1 MIKKPD
7 IIISVLY
14 ILGIVA
20 VGLWAGLKGR
30 RGAAA
35 RTDASNAPLSTG
47 SDASNDYF
55 LAGKSLRWP
64 MIGLALFATNISC
77 LHLVSLAQSGF
88 DTGLLSGNFE
98 WMAAFTLILLALF
111 FVPFY
116 IRSGVSTLPDFL
128 ERRYNRACRDWLTF
142 VSILS
147 AIIIHIAFSLLTGGI
162 VLETLF
168 GIDMYTSVTVIAII
182 TAVYTIIGGLRAV
195 VVTES
200 IQTIVLVAGAIV
212 ITAACF
218 AKMGGWHSMVSVLR
232 ETHHMEKLSMLRP
245 SGDGSGLPWYAVF
258 LGYPVLGIW
267 YWCADQTIVQRVLGA
282 RSVDH
287 ARVGALF
294 CGFIK
299 ILPVFIFIVPGLLA
313 YTLAQKGLLDI
324 HALQTTDAAGNVV
337 TNSKSIYTLMI
348 TQLVPTGLAGIIV
361 AALLSGLMSQVSGA
375 LNSISTLVSFDL
387 YRRWRPQAGEK
398 QLVKTGRIAAG
409 IALIFSILLLPLL
422 NSYGSIFNGI
432 NDIIAHIA
440 PPITCVFVLCVFWKR
455 ASARAAQITL
465 LAGSMLGALVYT
477 LNKLYPHT
485 AIAAIPFMM
494 MAFYLFA
501 ACLLIQVG
509 FSFIYP
515 AQHTEASA
523 TLYWR
528 SPLEPLRDKGWKGL
542 GNYKL
547 LSGILIA
554 VMIILYWIF
563 GGGSEVHTQRY
574 GMVTG
579 LRPEKVAY
587 YEQLHAAVWPGV
599 LKKIEEC
606 NIHNYSIYLQ
616 ANNDKY
622 YLFSYFEYTGTDFAA
637 DMKKMAAD
645 STTQRWWRETAPTQL
660 PLPQAAAKGQT
671 WTNMIEVFHTP

>member
-7 IIISVLY
+7 IIISILY
-14 ILGIVA
+14 IVFIVT
-20 VGLWAGLKGR
+20 VGLWAGLKKKKKG
-30 RGAAA
+30 
-35 RTDASNAPLSTG
+35 TG
-47 SDASNDYF
+47 STRDYF
-55 LAGKSLRWP
+55 LAGKTLRWP

-162 VLETLF
+162 VLQTLF

-200 IQTIVLVAGAIV
+200 IQTVVLVAGALV
-212 ITAACF
+212 ITGACF
-218 AKMGGWHSMVSVLR
+218 SKMGGWHSMVSTL
-232 ETHHMEKLSMLRP
+232 EEMHQLEKLKMLRP
-245 SGDGSGLPWYAVF
+245 HGDASGLPWYAVF

-267 YWCADQTIVQRVLGA
+267 YWCADQTIVQRILGA
-282 RSVDH
+282 KDEDH
-287 ARVGALF
+287 ARVGPLF

-299 ILPVFIFIVPGLLA
+299 ILPVFIFIVPGLFA

-324 HALQTTDAAGNVV
+324 HSLQTTDAAGHTV

-375 LNSISTLVSFDL
+375 LNSISTLVSYDL
-387 YRRWRPQAGEK
+387 YRRFRPAANDR
-398 QLVKTGRIAAG
+398 QLVRTGRIAAG
-409 IALIFSILLLPLL
+409 IALVFSILLLPLL
-422 NSYGSIFNGI
+422 NSYESLFNGI

-440 PPITCVFVLCVFWKR
+440 PPITCVFVLGVFWKK
-455 ASARAAQITL
+455 ASALAAQLTL
-465 LAGSMLGALVYT
+465 LIGSALGAFVYT
-477 LNKLYPHT
+477 LNKIYPHT
-485 AIAAIPFMM
+485 AMAAIPFMM
-494 MAFYLFA
+494 IAFYLFA
-501 ACLLIQVG
+501 ICMVMQIT
-509 FSFIYP
+509 FSYIYP
-515 AQHTEASA
+515 VQPTAESA
-523 TLYWR
+523 ALTWR
-528 SPLEPLRDKGWKGL
+528 SPLEPLQHKGWRGF

-547 LSGILIA
+547 LSLLLLA
-554 VMIILYWIF
+554 
-563 GGGSEVHTQRY
+563 T
-574 GMVTG
+574 MVT
-579 LRPEKVAY
+579 L
-587 YEQLHAAVWPGV
+587 
-599 LKKIEEC
+599 
-606 NIHNYSIYLQ
+606 
-616 ANNDKY
+616 
-622 YLFSYFEYTGTDFAA
+622 YFIF
-637 DMKKMAAD
+637 
-645 STTQRWWRETAPTQL
+645 R
-660 PLPQAAAKGQT
+660 
-671 WTNMIEVFHTP
+671 